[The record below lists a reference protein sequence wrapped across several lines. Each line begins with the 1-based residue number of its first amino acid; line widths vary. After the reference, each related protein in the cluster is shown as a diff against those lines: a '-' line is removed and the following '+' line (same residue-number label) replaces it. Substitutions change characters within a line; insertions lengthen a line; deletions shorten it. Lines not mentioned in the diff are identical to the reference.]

1 MEVLPE
7 VDLKAN
13 WRTVGSSLPNP
24 EQSQEDDVSLMA
36 SLVRDL
42 VIVAVALVV
51 WLGYAQWSSE
61 LSIATDDWLRTPVGI
76 VIVCWLY
83 SSSMNGVTFP
93 VLVFSEGHTPIT
105 KHFGQLL
112 MFQFNLVRTPGC
124 SSIAAVLIL
133 SG

>member
-1 MEVLPE
+1 MEVLAE

-76 VIVCWLY
+76 VIGLLVVLKFHEWGHFSGARVFGGAY
-83 SSSMNGVTFP
+83 PYHETFRSTAHVP
-93 VLVFSEGHTPIT
+93 V
-105 KHFGQLL
+105 
-112 MFQFNLVRTPGC
+112 
-124 SSIAAVLIL
+124 
-133 SG
+133 